1 MTTTI
6 GLILSLCFMQIAWA
20 QAPAAPAE
28 PVAAPAPVAAT
39 PEWKPKYE
47 WNGDIRYR
55 LASFKESVDDQRKY
69 QQLRVRL
76 GIRADVNEKVQAVI
90 RLATASSAISS
101 NQTVGD
107 SSDPGSARRGFG
119 LDLAYID
126 ARPWEDVFLWAGRT
140 ANPFWS
146 PAKVQTLFDSDLAFE
161 GIAAKYDPKT
171 GFFANLGS
179 FMISENFSAPQDSV
193 DTAHVGADAGAKLK
207 FGNSSLGFHLGNHY
221 FFNIQNANIT
231 RMDKD
236 AKVDPYSYPFDR
248 YKGNTV
254 WVNDPLLP
262 ADQRKYFF
270 QTEFVLLQ
278 AGVEWKQTFG
288 KFEYTL
294 FGEAIRNDKVGRL
307 GRAWEYGGIVK
318 FAWFTAGYA
327 WIIKESDSVVGAFT
341 DSDSNGGGTDGEGKR
356 ASIGFQLAKNAA
368 LNATYYFGQR
378 GVDTVKRDFTSTQ
391 VDLVVNF

>member
-6 GLILSLCFMQIAWA
+6 GLILSFCLAQLAWA
-20 QAPAAPAE
+20 QTPAAPVEA
-28 PVAAPAPVAAT
+28 PAVAASVT
-39 PEWKPKYE
+39 PEWKPKYD
-47 WNGDIRYR
+47 WSGDIRYR
-55 LASFKESVDDQRKY
+55 LATFKESVDDERKY

-90 RLATASSAISS
+90 RLATATSAVSS

-119 LDLAYID
+119 LDLSYID
-126 ARPWEDVFLWAGRT
+126 ARPWDDVYLWAGRT

-146 PAKVQTLFDSDLAFE
+146 PAKVQTLFDADLAFE
-161 GIAAKYDPKT
+161 GFAAKYEPKT
-171 GFFANLGS
+171 GFFANLGA
-179 FMISENFSAPQDSV
+179 FMISENFAAPTDSV
-193 DTAHVGADAGAKLK
+193 DTGHVGADAGAKLK
-207 FGNSSLGFHLGNHY
+207 FGNSSLGFHAGNHY
-221 FFNIQNANIT
+221 FFNVQNANIT

-254 WVNDPLLP
+254 RVNDPLLP

-294 FGEAIRNDKVGRL
+294 FGEAIRNDKVGQL
-307 GRAWEYGGIVK
+307 GRAFEYGAIVK
-318 FAWFTAGYA
+318 WAWFTASYA
-327 WIIKESDSVVGAFT
+327 WITKESDSVIGAFT
-341 DSDSNGGGTDGEGKR
+341 DSDSNGGGTDNDGKR
-356 ASIGFQLAKNAA
+356 AGVGFQLARNTA

-378 GVDTVKRDFTSTQ
+378 GVDTVKRDFTSSQ